1 MFIGIE
7 KQLENSTMFYRKPVQ
22 IDKDW
27 SNMFRFFCSRNKS
40 GDRVFTAVFEVYV
53 FQKRASR
60 KTGHCSNKGMNDPF
74 GVFLR

>member
-7 KQLENSTMFYRKPVQ
+7 KQLENNTMFYREPVQ

-40 GDRVFTAVFEVYV
+40 SGSVLPHHVFRAFHVFMRLGSWEESHQAV
-53 FQKRASR
+53 
-60 KTGHCSNKGMNDPF
+60 
-74 GVFLR
+74 